1 MRVRAAVLQLALA
14 ILCGAMWSLVGAG
27 GAGAQVPE
35 EDDALRGM
43 TGTESPAA
51 AAEAAAAGAKRRT
64 TAARSVLAG
73 PVDADAYVVG
83 PGDLLS
89 LEYAGRATGSTPLL
103 VDGEGRVR
111 VPNLGLV
118 AVGGRTLA
126 AVREDLLR
134 RLHSYLPGASLDLR
148 LLEPRTFKVFVLGE
162 VKRPG
167 VVEVVGSARVLEA
180 VEAAGGGDPI
190 TSSRNVRVLRRDGRV
205 VPADLERF
213 RRTGDWDANPY
224 LEDGDRVV
232 VPIVVER
239 IGVFGAVGR
248 SDFYEFRAGDSLST
262 AIRLAG
268 GLLPE
273 ARRDSMLIVRFV
285 GASALDTLYAGLD
298 GGLAGAGPAT
308 PLFADDRVFVHPQP
322 EWRPARQV
330 NITGEV
336 RFPGTYAIEDG
347 KSRVSDLMHWAGDFT
362 DNAARRNVRLERRQP
377 ATADKDVE
385 FERLS
390 RLSRGEMTNSEYQTF
405 RSKLA
410 VRQAAYLI
418 DFSTGVPQPPET
430 DVMLRDGDRLEVG
443 RLELSVRIDGSVQRP
458 GFVAF
463 EPGRT
468 VNDYI
473 RMVGGPARRG
483 NMKDARLTRA
493 GSSTTLYA
501 RDVRRIEPG
510 DFIWVPEKKDTAF
523 WTVFR
528 DILIVAGQMATV
540 ILVIDQLNQP

>member
-1 MRVRAAVLQLALA
+1 MRIRAVALPLALM
-14 ILCGAMWSLVGAG
+14 ILCGAAWSPAGAG
-27 GAGAQVPE
+27 RAGAQTPE
-35 EDDALRGM
+35 EEEALRTV
-43 TGTESPAA
+43 TGTEDATPAA
-51 AAEAAAAGAKRRT
+51 ALEAAKTKRR
-64 TAARSVLAG
+64 AARAVLAG

-89 LEYAGRATGSTPLL
+89 LEYAGRATGSTPLP

-118 AVGGRTLA
+118 TVGGKSLT
-126 AVREDLLR
+126 AVREELLR
-134 RLHSYLPGASLDLR
+134 RLRPYLPGATLDVR

-162 VKRPG
+162 VKEPG

-180 VEAAGGGDPI
+180 IEAVGGGMPT
-190 TSSRNVRVLRRDGRV
+190 TSTRNVRVLRRDGRV
-205 VPADLERF
+205 APADLERF

-232 VPIVVER
+232 VPIAIER

-248 SDFYEFRAGDSLST
+248 PDFYEFRAGDSLGT
-262 AIRLAG
+262 ALRLAG

-273 ARRDSMLIVRFV
+273 ARRDSLLIVRFV
-285 GASALDTLYAGLD
+285 GASGFDTLYAGLD
-298 GGLAGAGPAT
+298 GGLAGVGPAT
-308 PLFADDRVFVHPQP
+308 RLSADDRIFVRPQA

-330 NITGEV
+330 NIIGEV

-347 KSRVSDLMHWAGDFT
+347 KSRISDVLRWAGGFT
-362 DNAARRNVRLERRQP
+362 ANAARRNVRLERRP
-377 ATADKDVE
+377 PETGDKDVE

-390 RLSRGEMTNSEYQTF
+390 RLSRAEMTNSEYQTY

-410 VRQAAYLI
+410 VRQAIYVI
-418 DFSTGVPQPPET
+418 DFSTGVPQPPEA

-443 RLELSVRIDGSVQRP
+443 RLELSVRVDGSVQRP
-458 GFVAF
+458 GFVAY

-468 VNDYI
+468 VEDYI
-473 RMVGGPARRG
+473 EMAGGPARRG
-483 NMKDARLTRA
+483 NVRDARLTRA
-493 GSSTTLYA
+493 GSNTPLYA
-501 RDVRRIEPG
+501 RDVRRAEPG

-528 DILIVAGQMATV
+528 DTLIIAGQIATI
-540 ILVIDQLNQP
+540 ILVIDEVGNP